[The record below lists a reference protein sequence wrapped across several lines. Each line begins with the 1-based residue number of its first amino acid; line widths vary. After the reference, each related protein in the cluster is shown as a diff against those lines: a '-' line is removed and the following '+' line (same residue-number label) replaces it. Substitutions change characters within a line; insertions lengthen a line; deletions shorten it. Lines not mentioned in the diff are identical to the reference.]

1 MRVPAASPVWPRPPT
16 LVGRRRERRIL
27 DELVEAVRAGDSRA
41 LVIYGEPGVGKSALL
56 DYLAENASGCRI
68 ARTTGVQSEM
78 ELPFAALQQLCAPM
92 LDRLERIPAPQGD
105 ALRVAVGLS
114 TGPPADR
121 FLVGLAVLSLL
132 SEVASE
138 RPLICLIDDEQWLDF
153 ASAQVL
159 AFAAR
164 RLGAESLGLVFAT
177 RTASERLKGLSELPL
192 EGLSGADAYALLDV
206 ILPGRTDARVRAQIV
221 AETEGNPLALL
232 ELTVGLTPA
241 ELATGF
247 ELPGAVSVAGRVEDA
262 FERRVAALPE
272 DTRRLLLVA
281 AADPT
286 GDVGLLWRAAA
297 RLELE
302 PEAAGPAVA
311 AALADFDTRVRFRH
325 PLARSAVY
333 RSAPLVERQ
342 RTHQVLSQLFDPE
355 VDLERHA
362 WHRALAATGPD
373 DDIAAELDRAA
384 QAALARGCL
393 AGAGEYLQRAVTLT
407 LNPDQRTQ
415 RALVAAEG
423 KIRAGDFNAAT
434 ELLVAADDGA
444 IDDLQQA
451 QIDLMRAQLAYVTQ
465 RGNDAPQLLLHA
477 AERLG
482 PVDAALSRSTYL
494 DALSA
499 AIFAGRLATPDNG
512 VLEIARAAAEAPLPP
527 GEAPRATDILLDGL
541 AASYNDG
548 YGSAVP
554 ALRQALTE
562 FGHEMSSQEELRFLW
577 LASVTAMR
585 LWDDEAWESLSS
597 RHLFLARNIGAL
609 SDLPLA
615 FISRTFALLF
625 SGELDAAT
633 SLTAETQAL
642 NEAIGSNLAAYGAM
656 GLAALRGDETT
667 AVAVIKST
675 LDDVSHRG
683 EGVGITFAEWA
694 GAVLNNGLGRYDRAL
709 AAARRATL
717 YRPDPGS
724 LIWPTVELIEA
735 AARGGVPEDG
745 AESFQQFSEMTS
757 ASGTDWA
764 LGLQARSRA
773 LLSEGPEAEHHYR
786 EAISRLGRTRMR
798 LDLARAHLVYG
809 EWLRRQR
816 RRADAREQL
825 RTAYRMHDAMG
836 TDAFAERA
844 RRELQAT
851 GETARKRTVPSRDVE
866 LTPQEAQIARM
877 ARDGLSNPE
886 IGTRLFISAH
896 TVQYHLR
903 KVYVKLG
910 ISSRT
915 QLDRGLSP

>member
-1 MRVPAASPVWPRPPT
+1 M
-16 LVGRRRERRIL
+16 
-27 DELVEAVRAGDSRA
+27 
-41 LVIYGEPGVGKSALL
+41 
-56 DYLAENASGCRI
+56 
-68 ARTTGVQSEM
+68 
-78 ELPFAALQQLCAPM
+78 
-92 LDRLERIPAPQGD
+92 
-105 ALRVAVGLS
+105 
-114 TGPPADR
+114 
-121 FLVGLAVLSLL
+121 SLL

-164 RLGAESLGLVFAT
+164 RLGAESLGLVFAA
-177 RTASERLKGLSELPL
+177 RTSSEQLRGLPELAL
-192 EGLSGADAYALLDV
+192 EGLSGADASALLDV
-206 ILPGRTDARVRAQIV
+206 VLPGKTDARVRAQIV
-221 AETEGNPLALL
+221 AETGGNPLALL

-241 ELATGF
+241 ELATAF
-247 ELPGAVSVAGRVEDA
+247 ELPGAISVVGRIEDA

-272 DTRRLLLVA
+272 ETRRLLLVA

-286 GDVGLLWRAAA
+286 GDLGLLWRAAA
-297 RLELE
+297 RLKLD
-302 PEAAGPAVA
+302 PDAATPAVA
-311 AALADFDTRVRFRH
+311 AGLANFDTRVRFRH

-333 RSAPLVERQ
+333 RSASLGERK
-342 RTHQVLSQLFDPE
+342 RTHQVLSELFDPE
-355 VDLERHA
+355 LDLERHA
-362 WHRALAATGPD
+362 WHRAQAATGPD

-384 QAALARGCL
+384 QAALAHGCL
-393 AGAGEYLQRAVTLT
+393 AGAGQYLQRAVTLT
-407 LNPDQRTQ
+407 VDPAQRTQ

-423 KIRAGDFNAAT
+423 KIRAGDFASAT
-434 ELLVAADDGA
+434 ELLVLADDGST
-444 IDDLQQA
+444 DDLQQA

-465 RGNDAPQLLLHA
+465 RGNDAPQLLLQA
-477 AERLG
+477 ANRLG

-499 AIFAGRLATPDNG
+499 AIFAGQLATPNNG
-512 VLEIARAAAEAPLPP
+512 VLEVARAAADAPPPP
-527 GEAPRATDILLDGL
+527 GDAPRATDILLDGL

-548 YGSAVP
+548 YASAVP

-562 FGHEMSSQEELRFLW
+562 FGHDMSSQEELRFLW

-585 LWDDEAWESLSS
+585 LWDDESWESLSS

-675 LDDVSHRG
+675 LDDVSQRG

-694 GAVLNNGLGRYDRAL
+694 GAVLNNGLGRYQQAL

-717 YRPDPGS
+717 YRPDLGS

-735 AARGGVPEDG
+735 AARGGVPEDA
-745 AESFQQFSEMTS
+745 AEAFEQYSQMTS

-764 LGLQARSRA
+764 LGLRARSQA
-773 LLSEGPEAEHHYR
+773 LLSQGHEAEHHYR
-786 EAISRLGRTRMR
+786 AAISHLGRTRMR
-798 LDLARAHLVYG
+798 LDLARAHLLYG

-816 RRADAREQL
+816 RRTDAREQL
-825 RTAYRMHDAMG
+825 RTAHRMLDAMG
-836 TDAFAERA
+836 ADAFAERA

-851 GETARKRTVPSRDVE
+851 GETARKRGVPSRHAE

-877 ARDGLSNPE
+877 ARGGLSNPE

-903 KVYVKLG
+903 KVYTKLG

-915 QLDRGLSP
+915 QLDRGLSQ